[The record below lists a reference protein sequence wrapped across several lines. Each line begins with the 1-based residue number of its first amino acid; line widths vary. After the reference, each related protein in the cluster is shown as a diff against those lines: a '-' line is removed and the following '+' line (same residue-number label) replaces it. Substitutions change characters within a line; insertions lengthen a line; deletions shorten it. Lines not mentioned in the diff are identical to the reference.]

1 MLESHG
7 ALAHRQ
13 RAREA
18 AALHGTEKNMSRHVM
33 ETELA
38 LCAAGDLPVWRS
50 ALVRLHVRRCDEC
63 HGLLEALRADRQEL
77 RQSADDMPSS
87 VDWDQLAAEMTA
99 NIRVGLAAGE
109 CVTPRERKVAAMSWR
124 PVAIA
129 AGLVVLLVGAWWLNI
144 PRTDTEAI
152 GRALRDM
159 ATGGRVN
166 APQAERDPVVGA
178 SSAGVVL
185 VENGG
190 QIRIDQGSLE
200 PVMYSVSTQG
210 SASTRYIDQ
219 DTGQVTITAVYAQ

>member
-1 MLESHG
+1 M
-7 ALAHRQ
+7 
-13 RAREA
+13 
-18 AALHGTEKNMSRHVM
+18 NRHVM

-38 LCAAGDLPVWRS
+38 LYAAGDLPFWRS
-50 ALVRLHVRRCDEC
+50 ILVRFHVRRCDEC

-77 RQSADDMPSS
+77 RRSADDMPQN

-129 AGLVVLLVGAWWLNI
+129 AGLVVLLAGAWWLNI

-152 GRALRDM
+152 GRAIRDM
-159 ATGGRVN
+159 ATGGRMS
-166 APQAERDPVVGA
+166 ATQEERDPVVGA

-185 VENGG
+185 VENGDRRMG
-190 QIRIDQGSLE
+190 IDQGGLE

-210 SASTRYIDQ
+210 SASARYVDQ
-219 DTGQVTITAVYAQ
+219 DTGQVTITATYVQ